1 VDCAVYGEVLSPQL
15 EKGGASQPSP
25 IKRKKKINFKIK
37 IKIKIKIFF
46 AKLSRWVSFEL

>member
-25 IKRKKKINFKIK
+25 IKRKKKSISKSK
-37 IKIKIKIFF
+37 SKSKSKSSL
-46 AKLSRWVSFEL
+46 LSSLIG